1 MRDFA
6 KLLGRSLSKIFYG
19 TGFAH
24 KLQNLEIMVSKI
36 ETMNSVL
43 NKMEDIKNTQQSL
56 IEKLGQ
62 VQVDLFEIQ
71 SEELDKELE
80 KVHQSSADS
89 LDIITN
95 AIENFEIKRN
105 KIEQGV

>member
-1 MRDFA
+1 
-6 KLLGRSLSKIFYG
+6 
-19 TGFAH
+19 
-24 KLQNLEIMVSKI
+24 MVSKI